1 MDTPAAPDNRAP
13 DSADSND
20 KDPGYFIPVD
30 NLKEQLVEKISGE
43 KENSTWLIL
52 NEKYILHKNRIFKNG
67 NIVWECKNRRALAC
81 PFKCETTDLG
91 DIELL
96 WMYCETTH
104 TCSQDPMV
112 IYQHRFKVEVKEKMK
127 ADYRATFAVVYNT
140 TKRAFLELWGYVGK
154 WPKNTFLKYLRI
166 FF

>member
-52 NEKYILHKNRIFKNG
+52 NEKYILHINHIFKNG
-67 NIVWECKNRRALAC
+67 NIVWESLTRMLKNKL
-81 PFKCETTDLG
+81 K
-91 DIELL
+91 DIFWWE
-96 WMYCETTH
+96 
-104 TCSQDPMV
+104 
-112 IYQHRFKVEVKEKMK
+112 KVVF
-127 ADYRATFAVVYNT
+127 TQ
-140 TKRAFLELWGYVGK
+140 
-154 WPKNTFLKYLRI
+154 
-166 FF
+166 